1 MKNVSALLAI
11 TTLCLSYPSY
21 ALFGLGS
28 DSNSDKKL
36 DSSALTSLA
45 GTLTGEA
52 DTQNSSPIV
61 DMLSGQLGVSTQQA
75 TGGAGALLA
84 LASNSLSESD
94 SSELSSLIPGMSAL
108 QNSAPGLMGMAT
120 NLSAVNNVFSSL
132 GLDPAMVSQFA
143 PLILQYLTSQGASSG
158 LLSSLGSLWGS

>member
-1 MKNVSALLAI
+1 MKNISTLLAV
-11 TTLCLSYPSY
+11 TTLCLSSPSY

-28 DSNSDKKL
+28 NSDSDNKL
-36 DSSALTSLA
+36 DTSTLTSIA
-45 GTLTGEA
+45 GTLSGQA
-52 DTQNSSPIV
+52 DTQSSSPIV
-61 DMLSGQLGVSTQQA
+61 DMLSSQLGVSPQQA

-84 LASNSLSESD
+84 LASNSLSESN
-94 SSELSSLIPGMSAL
+94 SSELSGLIPGMSAL

-120 NLSAVNNVFSSL
+120 NLSAVNDIFSGL

-158 LLSSLGSLWGS
+158 LLSSLGSLWGG